1 MQQGMDLK
9 VIFLL
14 YEDFGRVIKMFKF
27 QDMHF
32 TGATKLHKLLV
43 LVANEAKVNQDFSC
57 QIQTEHTLVGYHN
70 K

>member
-14 YEDFGRVIKMFKF
+14 YEYFGRVIKMFKF

-32 TGATKLHKLLV
+32 TVATKLHKLLV
-43 LVANEAKVNQDFSC
+43 LVANEAKVNQDFSF
-57 QIQTEHTLVGYHN
+57 QIQTEHTLVGYHS